1 MQTVQQSPYQH
12 LLVAMDFS
20 KSSYAALQRAICMA
34 QQYQAQIT
42 VLHVIELPINPILED
57 NAVSGIP
64 GVWDQQT
71 TEVLLQAAKHKMQS
85 LKEEISALKPVD
97 SVLNTEIK
105 IGHPAREIC
114 TFTELNQVD
123 CILIGFHGH
132 SAWRA
137 FIGSTSHSVLQEA
150 KCDVLNVKID
160 NKD

>member
-1 MQTVQQSPYQH
+1 MHTVQQSPYKH

-20 KSSYAALQRAICMA
+20 ASSYAALYRAFCLA
-34 QQYQAQIT
+34 KQYQAKIT
-42 VLHVIELPINPILED
+42 VLHVVELPINPILED

-71 TEVLLQAAKHKMQS
+71 TDVMLKATEDRMNLLQKQVAELHPEGT
-85 LKEEISALKPVD
+85 L
-97 SVLNTEIK
+97 LNSK
-105 IGHPAREIC
+105 ILVGHPAKEIC
-114 TFTELNQVD
+114 EYSEQNQVD

-137 FIGSTSHSVLQEA
+137 IIGSISHSVLQEA

-160 NKD
+160 I